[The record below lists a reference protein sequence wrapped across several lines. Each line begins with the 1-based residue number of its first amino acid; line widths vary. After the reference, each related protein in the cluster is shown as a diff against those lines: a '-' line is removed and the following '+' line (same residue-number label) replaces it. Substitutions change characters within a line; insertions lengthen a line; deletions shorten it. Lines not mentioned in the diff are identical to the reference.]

1 MKKVIILALTGIL
14 ILACSKKDD
23 ETGGGYPA
31 SLFLYFDIKKSDGT
45 PFEEGEVFY
54 YQRYD
59 GQPSNHPEEWYVLNK
74 TLNELLGQELY
85 FGPCGEYMYG
95 WEYGDEPDAGSQ
107 WVTKTYVYLKY
118 MDTEVIDTIVLR
130 DSIYYPE
137 YRYFDLF
144 LNGEKIEYTMAPN
157 QIEWLVSLTKDE
169 F

>member
-85 FGPCGEYMYG
+85 
-95 WEYGDEPDAGSQ
+95 WAL
-107 WVTKTYVYLKY
+107 W
-118 MDTEVIDTIVLR
+118 
-130 DSIYYPE
+130 
-137 YRYFDLF
+137 
-144 LNGEKIEYTMAPN
+144 
-157 QIEWLVSLTKDE
+157 
-169 F
+169 